1 MSGRLSPL
9 RVAIVGI
16 AWSCAASDLPRAS
29 VPAKTAHAVV
39 RGATRPTGD
48 EALALAIARG
58 ESLYLHGAYDSARA
72 TWDTALLDARAA
84 RDSLAE
90 SRVLTWLGLT
100 AWRTGDYA
108 SARSLGER
116 ALALKLRLPQKS
128 ELSRSYNA
136 LGLLAWNEG
145 RLEDATLLFEQAS
158 GAARADSDEAAL
170 GKAANNF
177 ALVAAERGHF
187 AEAKNGFLNARR
199 AGQELHDARLEG
211 GALNNLAMLY
221 VQMGDPQ
228 AALAP
233 LARARQLYRSI
244 DYVTGEQNAIAQLA
258 TAHQALGEFRLAFA
272 AIDTAIEMARH
283 QGLRQE
289 LAGNLELAAGLYRE
303 AGEFARALQLYDLAD
318 VTNRALGSGYDR
330 GINRRNAA
338 EIQATIGRGDLA
350 ELRAREALAL
360 HHGVEARLE
369 ELRDHLLLADLAS
382 TAGTS
387 VAVDRHLAAADS
399 LSALLDAR
407 SARVEVALAR
417 ATIAERAG
425 DARTTLRVLQH
436 ARRDLER
443 GGYAAYW
450 QEASLRARAFVRL
463 SQFDSAV
470 VAARSA
476 VNAVERVR
484 GQFGSAFLRHAYASN
499 KEAAYSDL
507 VDVLLRLGRGDE
519 AFEVADASRS
529 RALIEHLAATRA
541 DSSSRSAA
549 LRALVDGEQLLR
561 RADSLVSHLDAL
573 ESSPPAERDT
583 TARARAR
590 SFATALDETRSAYE
604 ALVVRVAERDAAGAA
619 LLGGRGVAVSEV
631 RSALRPGEALVEY
644 LVTPRRLIIFVVTR
658 ERVSQLPVDVSRDA
672 LTDRV
677 RLARS
682 LLAQPHAD
690 AGAAKLLRGLHESL
704 VAPVERAGLLA
715 GVKRLIVV
723 PHSVLSYLPFA
734 ALVDQRS
741 GLALVERYAILN
753 LPSAAALAALRVARV
768 AAPTTATSSET
779 AIGFAPFPRTLP
791 GSAIEMRA
799 LGRSRR
805 GVRDFTGAAAT
816 EVQLRRALSSAGTV
830 HIATHGLMNARNPM
844 FSRIELARGAGDPGD
859 DGRLEVHELLGIH
872 IDATLVFLSG
882 CETGLGAGGS
892 TRFAKGEDYS
902 SLAQAFLYAGARTV
916 VSTVWPIGDAGAAEF
931 ASRFYAHLRSEP
943 APEALASAQR
953 DLAHSARYRAPYYWA
968 AYQVS
973 GGGR

>member
-1 MSGRLSPL
+1 MSGRFAAL
-9 RVAIVGI
+9 RVATLGV

-29 VPAKTAHAVV
+29 VPEKPART
-39 RGATRPTGD
+39 ATRVAARATGT
-48 EALALAIARG
+48 ALSTSIARG
-58 ESLYLHGAYDSARA
+58 ESLYLHGAYDSARE
-72 TWDTALLDARAA
+72 TWNAALLVARDA
-84 RDSLAE
+84 RDSLSE

-108 SARSLGER
+108 NARALGER
-116 ALALKLRLPQKS
+116 ALALKLRLSPKS

-145 RLEDATLLFEQAS
+145 RLSDATLLFQQAS
-158 GAARADSDEAAL
+158 VAARADSDEAAL

-177 ALVAAERGHF
+177 ALVAAEQGRF
-187 AEAKNGFLNARR
+187 AEAKNGFLDARR
-199 AGQELHDARLEG
+199 VGLQLHDARLEG

-244 DYVTGEQNAIAQLA
+244 DYATGEQNAIAQLA

-303 AGEFARALQLYDLAD
+303 AGEFARALQLYDLAE
-318 VTNRALGSGYDR
+318 VTNRQLGSGYDR

-338 EIQATIGRGDLA
+338 EIHATVGRLDLA
-350 ELRAREALAL
+350 ELRAGEALSL
-360 HHGVEARLE
+360 HRAGKARLE

-382 TAGTS
+382 TAGRS
-387 VAVDRHLAAADS
+387 ADLDRHLASAES
-399 LSALLDAR
+399 LSTLLDAR
-407 SARVEVALAR
+407 SARVEIALAR

-436 ARRDLER
+436 ARRDLDR
-443 GGYAAYW
+443 GGYAAAW
-450 QEASLRARAFVRL
+450 QDASLRAHAFVRL
-463 SQFDSAV
+463 SLLDSAV
-470 VAARSA
+470 AAARSA

-484 GQFGSAFLRHAYASN
+484 GQFGSAFLRHAYAAN
-499 KEAAYSDL
+499 KATAYTDL
-507 VDVLLRLGRGDE
+507 VEVLLRLGRVNE

-529 RALIEHLAATRA
+529 RALIESLAATRA
-541 DSSSRSAA
+541 DSSSRSAT
-549 LRALVDGEQLLR
+549 LRGLVDGEQLLR

-583 TARARAR
+583 AAR
-590 SFATALDETRSAYE
+590 SLARGFATALDETRSAYE
-604 ALVVRVAERDAAGAA
+604 ALLVRVTERDAAGAA
-619 LLGGRGVAVSEV
+619 LLGSRGISVSEV
-631 RSALRPGEALVEY
+631 RRALRPGEALLEY
-644 LVTPRRLIIFVVTR
+644 LVTPRRLILFVVTR
-658 ERVSQLPVDVSRDA
+658 ERVSQLTADISRDA

-682 LLAQPHAD
+682 MLGRANAD
-690 AGAAKLLRGLHESL
+690 DGSDKLLRGLHESL

-715 GVKRLIVV
+715 GVRRLIVV

-734 ALVDQRS
+734 ALVEERS
-741 GLALVERYAILN
+741 GRVLVEHYAILN
-753 LPSAAALAALRVARV
+753 LPSAAALTALRGVES
-768 AAPTTATSSET
+768 AAPAATTGSSTAT
-779 AIGFAPFPRTLP
+779 GFAPFPRTLP
-791 GSAIEMRA
+791 GSMIEMRA
-799 LGRSRR
+799 LARSRG
-805 GVRDFTGAAAT
+805 GVRGIVGTDAT
-816 EVQLRRALSSAGTV
+816 EVRLRRALSSSGTV

-844 FSRIELARGAGDPGD
+844 FSRIELARGTGDPHD
-859 DGRLEVHELLGIH
+859 DGRLEVHELLGMH

-882 CETGLGAGGS
+882 CETGLGAAGS
-892 TRFAKGEDYS
+892 TRFAQGEDYA
-902 SLAQAFLYAGARTV
+902 SLAQAFLYAGARSV

-931 ASRFYAHLRSEP
+931 ASRFYAHLRSESP
-943 APEALASAQR
+943 PEALASAQR
-953 DLAHSARYRAPYYWA
+953 DLFRSPRYRAPYYWA
-968 AYQVS
+968 AYQVI
-973 GGGR
+973 GDGR